1 MPNEGVSLKLQLKKQ
16 NKKKPDIRNSHGT
29 KESYIWISGLNGSHH
44 VFEKLG
50 ALFYEATV

>member
-16 NKKKPDIRNSHGT
+16 NKKTPDIRNCHGT

-50 ALFYEATV
+50 ALFYEAAV

>member
-1 MPNEGVSLKLQLKKQ
+1 MPNEGVSLKLQLKK
-16 NKKKPDIRNSHGT
+16 KTKKPDIRNSHGT

-50 ALFYEATV
+50 ALFYEAAV